1 LWHLFKT
8 PLNLFLGEF
17 DMINKK
23 SLTLLGSLAVLT
35 VPQAFALPSY
45 VVPTGAT
52 SCIQCHDDNFG
63 KGFKTGVLQAAASPL
78 GKIPGLTAYIKSL
91 STPVIPTPVTP
102 TGTDTKPVIH
112 PINPEW
118 NVTVGESQLIVP
130 LRVSD
135 AEDDSFSFKGS
146 MPQGAA
152 ITAPATDAQSTL
164 PMSLLLWSP
173 TASQAGKSYTVS
185 VTANEIGTGR
195 TLVSSPVTATI
206 KVWPA
211 RATTS
216 KNVTQLL
223 LDRAQWNNNQLLLTG
238 KLLFKAG
245 LTTDQ
250 RAAALASLRLNLKS
264 SIGIAIG
271 SPLALAVDNFGNW
284 KQILTL
290 NASQVPCVA
299 KVDYEGLVAVRTV
312 KLAPASTCIK

>member
-1 LWHLFKT
+1 
-8 PLNLFLGEF
+8 
-17 DMINKK
+17 MIDKK

-35 VPQAFALPSY
+35 VPQAFAMPSY

-52 SCIQCHDDNFG
+52 SCNQCHNDNFG
-63 KGFKTGVLQAAASPL
+63 NGFKAAALQAAASPL

-91 STPVIPTPVTP
+91 STPVTPVTPVTP

-118 NVTVGESQLIVP
+118 NVTVGESQLVIP

-164 PMSLLLWSP
+164 PMSILLWSP
-173 TASQAGKSYTVS
+173 TATQAGKSYTIS
-185 VTANEIGTGR
+185 VTANEMGTGR

-211 RATTS
+211 RASAS

-238 KLLFKAG
+238 KLLFKTG
-245 LTTDQ
+245 LTTAQ
-250 RAAALASLRLNLKS
+250 RAAALANLRLNLKS

-299 KVDYEGLVAVRTV
+299 RVDYEGLVAVRTV